1 MLLFPQWVILTRF
14 GRYVISGYA
23 SRSTSEMRLDHVC
36 GLQAR
41 STNRLSRMISSTYRI
56 FEHFMLKAAKVQTM
70 QTINECFGVGVM
82 SEPGMAE
89 RRS

>member
-23 SRSTSEMRLDHVC
+23 SRSTSEMRLDHVY

-41 STNRLSRMISSTYRI
+41 STYRLSRIISSKYRML
-56 FEHFMLKAAKVQTM
+56 ERLMLKAANVQTM
-70 QTINECFGVGVM
+70 YKINECFGVGVM
-82 SEPGMAE
+82 SEPGMA
-89 RRS
+89 